1 MLRLKDR
8 FIHHFRD
15 IELGDKEKSV
25 SNHFS
30 NDQHNGSKDMSIH
43 VLEFIKKPPRSLQ
56 ASSIRN
62 RREQHWTHLLRSL
75 APIGLNMENPKEY
88 KSSNPPKK

>member
-8 FIHHFRD
+8 FLHHLRD
-15 IELGDKEKSV
+15 IELEDKEKSV

-30 NDQHNGSKDMSIH
+30 DSQHKGCHDLSIH
-43 VLEFIKKPPRSLQ
+43 IVEYIKKPPRSPQ
-56 ASSIRN
+56 ATSIRN
-62 RREQHWTHLLRSL
+62 RREQHWTHLLCSL

-88 KSSNPPKK
+88 KNSKK